1 MKGFSRYPLLLG
13 AVALQAAC
21 SVGPQYHAPVA
32 PIHVVSPQA
41 QAFAATPV
49 QPTSAW
55 WTFFDDPQL
64 ERLIATALAHNHAI
78 EQAHASLLLARAHVD
93 EQALERLPTVTS
105 SASYQRSLAQQ
116 ARQGSRRPAACP
128 NRGGRG
134 WTCSGSLTCSAASIT
149 WSAPPNPVRRPPRPT
164 WNRCS

>member
-13 AVALQAAC
+13 AVALQGAC
-21 SVGPQYHAPVA
+21 SVGPQYHAPEVA

-64 ERLIATALAHNHAI
+64 ERLIANALAHNHAI
-78 EQAHASLLLARAHVD
+78 EQAHASLLRAGALVD
-93 EQALERLPTVTS
+93 
-105 SASYQRSLAQQ
+105 
-116 ARQGSRRPAACP
+116 
-128 NRGGRG
+128 
-134 WTCSGSLTCSAASIT
+134 
-149 WSAPPNPVRRPPRPT
+149 
-164 WNRCS
+164 